1 MDAEIPAPVSLQAEI
16 PAPVSLQGLSTPL
29 NCQVPCSST
38 SKWVA
43 PATGSSPS
51 SPPPPPPLTLSPPPF
66 PISPPTPLSPL
77 QTPLFPSSSL
87 SFLSHSHSLSSHSSS
102 SSFPLPLNSSR
113 HFIPTPTP
121 PFPLPTLLLPSP
133 PLSRPCTPGPSGP
146 TSSTQSLPP
155 AEFTEAARDLPEDFM
170 RAASVFLAFARARAG
185 LLRLLSRRDLE
196 VVVENGTPFLF
207 RNGDDSARR
216 MRLFLSQGDTH
227 ALDIDKAQTV
237 DLMRFLL
244 SYASNPLFSSEKNN
258 IYNSEILES
267 SVRTL
272 LGEMS
277 KLCYGAPESNCIGP
291 VQGHSLDNYGEPIRP
306 FGKTIEMK
314 RGDWICQRCNFM
326 NFARNMKCLECE
338 EGRPKRQLTGGEW
351 ECPQCDFFNYGRN
364 MACLRCDCKR
374 PGEVSL
380 RSSKTSLSIGYD
392 NVGDKNKADIDSRLA
407 ANEEKAQR
415 WFSKISQLD
424 SSSDMN
430 SVVSDEDFPE
440 IMPLRKGVNRFV
452 VSTRKTPLERRLA
465 NAQYQKNLDND
476 SNREGKDLQTG
487 SGNKSLGTTANRTLN
502 EILGRASISES
513 NGTSTNPGQ
522 NVGTDSPLL
531 SLAQLAQSMDTLE
544 GAIPDMPNLCH
555 YLQIHFLSLRLEY
568 GREWEFPEKQK

>member
-1 MDAEIPAPVSLQAEI
+1 
-16 PAPVSLQGLSTPL
+16 
-29 NCQVPCSST
+29 
-38 SKWVA
+38 
-43 PATGSSPS
+43 
-51 SPPPPPPLTLSPPPF
+51 
-66 PISPPTPLSPL
+66 
-77 QTPLFPSSSL
+77 
-87 SFLSHSHSLSSHSSS
+87 
-102 SSFPLPLNSSR
+102 
-113 HFIPTPTP
+113 
-121 PFPLPTLLLPSP
+121 
-133 PLSRPCTPGPSGP
+133 
-146 TSSTQSLPP
+146 
-155 AEFTEAARDLPEDFM
+155 M
-170 RAASVFLAFARARAG
+170 RASSVFLAFARARAG

-258 IYNSEILES
+258 IYNNKILES

-277 KLCYGAPESNCIGP
+277 KLCYSAPESNSIGS

-338 EGRPKRQLTGGEW
+338 EARPKRQLTGGEW

-364 MACLRCDCKR
+364 TVCLRCDCKR

-392 NVGDKNKADIDSRLA
+392 NVGDKNKVDFDSRLA

-465 NAQYQKNLDND
+465 NAQYRKNLDND
-476 SNREGKDLQTG
+476 SNHEGKDLQTG

-502 EILGRASISES
+502 EILGHASISES
-513 NGTSTNPGQ
+513 NSTSTNPGQ
-522 NVGTDSPLL
+522 NVGTDSP
-531 SLAQLAQSMDTLE
+531 SSVSSSV
-544 GAIPDMPNLCH
+544 G
-555 YLQIHFLSLRLEY
+555 SEY
-568 GREWEFPEKQK
+568 GHPRRGDSSYCQFVPLPADTFSKPENSSMEESGNFLRNKNESEDSMQRSEKPPKQAGSRDEESDQADKSERWFKRVAELHDVTDLASAISDEDFPEIMPMRKGENRFVVSKKKDRSLTSPAYKRRTSTEQASNANYVPFVPFPPDYFAKNNNTQTDGTDLTNKTVHETTPI